1 MFYVKFNKDTG
12 VIIGCINYDD
22 PNSNLIEI
30 SKQQY
35 LDFVEGKITFQD
47 YIVKEFEGK
56 YSVEKKPP
64 VVQTAITY
72 NNLYKLRTDNFDI
85 LVARNNDNLVIE
97 LTSLYLEKDGSL
109 VKLYLTEL
117 NNPFNLLDTVTFS
130 MDELIDNTCLNLK
143 IPSSLPSQISI
154 YTKKRISIG
163 FVNE

>member
-12 VIIGCINYDD
+12 AILGCINYNDSD
-22 PNSNLIEI
+22 ANLIEI

-47 YIVKEFEGK
+47 YIVKEFKDK
-56 YSVEKKPP
+56 YSLEKKPP

-85 LVARNNDNLVIE
+85 LVTRNNDNLAVK
-97 LTSLYLEKDGSL
+97 LKSLYLEKDDSI
-109 VKLYLTEL
+109 VKLFLTEL

-130 MDELIDNTCLNLK
+130 MNDLVENTSLDLK
-143 IPSSLPSQISI
+143 IPSSLPSKISI